1 MVKHPEI
8 LLEDRIYNEQIR
20 HGGPHL
26 NDIGTDQTAWV
37 HKMFCAFVVCL
48 QQNHDQGSQSRG
60 PQTLRSSNWTSQV
73 RKTTHKLR

>member
-8 LLEDRIYNEQIR
+8 LLEDRIYNEHIR

-26 NDIGTDQTAWV
+26 NGISTDQTAWV

-60 PQTLRSSNWTSQV
+60 LPDEVHRFYEAV
-73 RKTTHKLR
+73 IGHHR